1 MIKLNEEQTKE
12 IVGQFQQYQQQ
23 LQAILIQKETMQMQL
38 MEITKALEELETT
51 KNDKAY
57 KITGQIMV
65 IKPVEELKK
74 ELGETKEVIE
84 VRIGSLEKTEEKVTG
99 RLKELETELRK
110 LVK

>member
-1 MIKLNEEQTKE
+1 MNEEQTRE
-12 IVGQFQQYQQQ
+12 MVGQFQQYQQH

-38 MEITKALEELETT
+38 MEITKALEELEAT

-74 ELGETKEVIE
+74 ELGETKEAIE
-84 VRIGSLEKTEEKVTG
+84 VRMGSLEKTEEKITTK
-99 RLKELETELRK
+99 LKEMETELRK

>member
-1 MIKLNEEQTKE
+1 M
-12 IVGQFQQYQQQ
+12 VGQFQQYQQQ
-23 LQAILIQKETMQMQL
+23 LQAVLIQKETMQLQL
-38 MEITKALEELETT
+38 MEITKALEELDST

-74 ELGETKEVIE
+74 ELIETKEAIE
-84 VRIGSLEKTEEKVTG
+84 VRMGSLEKTEERITIK
-99 RLKELETELRK
+99 LKEMETELRK